1 MDRVV
6 TYIPKL
12 LNEVEEL
19 TIRKKKLA
27 EAIESEK
34 SQRLERQDPQTR
46 AISVLELGESGD
58 EVVVQ
63 ISMKKEK
70 EDEFSNLLN
79 VMEMQG
85 SSILSAS
92 TSLVCRDQRVVCYN
106 LHVKKKWCAPSIMDR
121 VVTYIPKLLNEVEE
135 LTIRKKKLAEAIESE
150 KSQRLERQDPQTR
163 AISVLELGESGDEV
177 VVQISMKKEKEDE
190 FSNLLNVMEM
200 QGSSILSASTSLVCR
215 HQRVVCYNLHVKM
228 DEKPC
233 EGDDYITVLKN
244 ITTSSL
250 S

>member
-1 MDRVV
+1 MCPVRRKLLLPTKLNWGALQPWEEDESETIVEEFREKDDTFRAQSESKGKEVVIVLHDEDVHGSSSGAAKKQERNANERLRRMRLHASYLTLGTLLPDQSSSSKKKWCAPSIMDRVV

-27 EAIESEK
+27 EDIESEK

-106 LHVKKKWCAPSIMDR
+106 LHVK
-121 VVTYIPKLLNEVEE
+121 
-135 LTIRKKKLAEAIESE
+135 
-150 KSQRLERQDPQTR
+150 
-163 AISVLELGESGDEV
+163 
-177 VVQISMKKEKEDE
+177 
-190 FSNLLNVMEM
+190 
-200 QGSSILSASTSLVCR
+200 
-215 HQRVVCYNLHVKM
+215 M

-244 ITTSSL
+244 NITSSL

>member
-106 LHVKKKWCAPSIMDR
+106 LHVKVLVWS
-121 VVTYIPKLLNEVEE
+121 YIY
-135 LTIRKKKLAEAIESE
+135 
-150 KSQRLERQDPQTR
+150 
-163 AISVLELGESGDEV
+163 
-177 VVQISMKKEKEDE
+177 
-190 FSNLLNVMEM
+190 F
-200 QGSSILSASTSLVCR
+200 
-215 HQRVVCYNLHVKM
+215 
-228 DEKPC
+228 
-233 EGDDYITVLKN
+233 
-244 ITTSSL
+244 SSL
-250 S
+250 SFQVLLNNINIQPAC